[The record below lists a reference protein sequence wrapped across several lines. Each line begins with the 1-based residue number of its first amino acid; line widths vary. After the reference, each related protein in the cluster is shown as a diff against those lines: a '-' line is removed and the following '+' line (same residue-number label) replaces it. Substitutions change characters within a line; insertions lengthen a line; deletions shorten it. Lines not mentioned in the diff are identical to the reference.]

1 MKRWWSGRPTGSGV
15 GRPLRA
21 EAIYGPVVLIG
32 LWLFRDWIVL
42 ALVALLLGWI
52 VYCLGLAVW
61 RSSGA
66 GQAHAAK
73 GAAVHEQLRDLRAAE
88 FERKHGVPMPVGYG
102 YYSEVKPGNDR
113 RDMRFAR

>member
-1 MKRWWSGRPTGSGV
+1 MRHWWSGRPTGSGV

-21 EAIYGPVVLIG
+21 EAIYGPVGLIG

-66 GQAHAAK
+66 GRGHAAK
-73 GAAVHEQLRDLRAAE
+73 GAAVRAQLRDLRAAGVA
-88 FERKHGVPMPVGYG
+88 RQHG
-102 YYSEVKPGNDR
+102 
-113 RDMRFAR
+113 AREAGGSRH